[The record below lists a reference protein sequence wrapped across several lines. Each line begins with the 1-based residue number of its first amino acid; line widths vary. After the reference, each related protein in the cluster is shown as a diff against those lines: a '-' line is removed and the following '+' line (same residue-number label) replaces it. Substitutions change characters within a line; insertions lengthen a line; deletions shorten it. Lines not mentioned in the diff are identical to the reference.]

1 MVCERG
7 RRGKANLKSY
17 PLHPSPIARLR
28 TKYRVCQADAA
39 ARLGLSLGQ
48 LRVLE
53 MRTSELP
60 SDVLDVIDVLLA
72 PPARFVQIT
81 IWDALADLERR
92 ARSVQGEGAQHA

>member
-1 MVCERG
+1 M
-7 RRGKANLKSY
+7 KSY

-28 TKYRVCQADAA
+28 TKYRLAQDDAA
-39 ARLGLSLGQ
+39 KRLGLSLGQ

-72 PPARFVQIT
+72 PPARFTQIT
-81 IWDALADLERR
+81 IWDALADLERQAQR
-92 ARSVQGEGAQHA
+92 VREGGAQHA